1 VPVAYLL
8 DLRKRGTV
16 SEILLLHR
24 PAGAS
29 IMPAM
34 FELPS
39 LALEA
44 VEGREPV
51 LRVRHA
57 ITNTNYYVQV
67 FAQQRYEPSGSRK
80 RARSETQPLRRAI
93 PKSSGDLHWAGVS
106 RLPGLPITGLTRKI
120 LQRLHVMEGARIAL
134 LE

>member
-1 VPVAYLL
+1 VPAAYLL
-8 DLRKRGTV
+8 DLRKRGTAT
-16 SEILLLHR
+16 EILLSLR
-24 PAGAS
+24 EAGAS

-34 FELPS
+34 FELPG
-39 LALEA
+39 LPLEV

-51 LRVRHA
+51 LRVRHS

-67 FAQQRYEPSGSRK
+67 FAQQRNEPSSAGKKAKSEAGS
-80 RARSETQPLRRAI
+80 LRRAI
-93 PKSSGDLHWAGVS
+93 PKGEMQWANVS

-120 LQRLHVMEGARIAL
+120 LRRLHVMKSAGMNL